1 LFHILL
7 RNSGKGDDLH
17 LKYTDLKE
25 YLGKKPYC
33 FKKSKEKQREFDRKV
48 ATTEG
53 RPIIFAYHD
62 KDYENN

>member
-1 LFHILL
+1 M
-7 RNSGKGDDLH
+7 H